1 MTVVTDKYRETKEYH
16 LVYGELI
23 TAARYRGTVM
33 YQELAQIMGLPL
45 SGNHMQRE
53 IGQILGEIS
62 EDEHSRGRPML
73 SAAAVSVSGMP
84 GGGFFGLAND
94 LGALDDDS
102 PEGRRQFWESE
113 RAALHDVWRR
123 ALNTSE

>member
-53 IGQILGEIS
+53 LGQILGEIS

-73 SAAAVSVSGMP
+73 SAAAVGTSGMP
-84 GGGFFGLAND
+84 GAGFFGLAND
-94 LGALDDDS
+94 LGSLDDDS

-113 RAALHDVWRR
+113 RAALYDVWRR